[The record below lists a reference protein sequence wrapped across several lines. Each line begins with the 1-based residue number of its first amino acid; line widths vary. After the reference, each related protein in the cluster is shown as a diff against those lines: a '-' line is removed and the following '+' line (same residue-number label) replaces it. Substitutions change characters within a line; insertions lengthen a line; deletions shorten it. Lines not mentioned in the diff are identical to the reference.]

1 MNNIAVKE
9 KEDILVVEEFF
20 EKNVEIN
27 KVAGNTKNRFE
38 LYSIF
43 KRFFDIVLSFIGLII
58 CLPIFLIISILIKFD
73 SKGPAIFKQP
83 RVGKNGKTIYVYK
96 FRSMVMNAEQVLEEL
111 MASNENIKNE
121 YLTNKKLDKD
131 PRVTKIGKFIRKTSI
146 DELPQ
151 LLNVLKGDMSLIGPI
166 PYLFREIPD
175 MGDNYYSIIRCRPGI
190 TGYWQ
195 VNGRSD
201 TTFEERCVLEKYY
214 SLHINLWMD
223 IKIIFKTVLVV
234 LFSKGA
240 K

>member
-1 MNNIAVKE
+1 MSKILAE
-9 KEDILVVEEFF
+9 EDTLVSETNAELNE
-20 EKNVEIN
+20 EKNKKIIGY
-27 KVAGNTKNRFE
+27 KPKFKI
-38 LYSIF
+38 YYIF

-111 MASNENIKNE
+111 MASDENIRNE

-131 PRVTKIGKFIRKTSI
+131 PRITKIGKFIRKTSI

-151 LLNVLKGDMSLIGPI
+151 LLNVLKGDMSLIGPR